1 MSRRS
6 SAIACSSAGAT
17 MILSQRMRERIEN
30 SADYEICSTTTG
42 SLVVRCANR
51 TAVLDL
57 LHHQP
62 FSSKNLL
69 LDGFS
74 NDCLGSPWYVKCK
87 TPASFGPF
95 WDTAQA
101 AINGTRARLLTAQK
115 VSNVQTNIA
124 RKWLFM
130 HPYDAIINSHCHIVV
145 VRDMGLSFRGQIAW
159 ANFAQAYLELMTET
173 LIFQQFTQLIHGDIH
188 ENNVLCRQEP
198 SSSSLVLIDWDEA
211 LPRKPCIRLSPSED
225 ERLRYPSA
233 LIDFPEAYTKQQ
245 FLYLFRHL
253 IQKYYGSMYVVGAWE
268 DYSGGGLHD
277 DEPLVASVDRRF
289 RAMQAF
295 LTENIMDDCTSSND
309 HLDDSAAIP
318 AL

>member
-1 MSRRS
+1 
-6 SAIACSSAGAT
+6 

-30 SADYEICSTTTG
+30 SVDYEICSTTTG
-42 SLVVRCANR
+42 LLVVRCADR
-51 TAVLDL
+51 TAVQDL
-57 LHHQP
+57 LHHHP
-62 FSSKNLL
+62 FSSKNLV
-69 LDGFS
+69 LDAVS
-74 NDCLGSPWYVKCK
+74 NDCPGSPWYVKCK

-95 WDTAQA
+95 WDTAQV
-101 AINGTRARLLTAQK
+101 AINGTRARLLTAQML
-115 VSNVQTNIA
+115 SNVQTNVA

-130 HPYDAIINSHCHIVV
+130 HPCDAIINPHCHIVV
-145 VRDMGLSFRGQIAW
+145 VRDMGLPFRGQMAW
-159 ANFAQAYLELMTET
+159 PNFAQAYLVLMTET

-188 ENNVLCRQEP
+188 ENNVLCRQDP

-211 LPRKPCIRLSPSED
+211 LPKKPCIRLSPTEE

-245 FLYLFRHL
+245 FLHLFRHL
-253 IQKYYGSMYVVGAWE
+253 IQEYYGSMHVGAWE
-268 DYSGGGLHD
+268 EHSGGGQHD
-277 DEPLVASVDRRF
+277 DEPLVTSVDRRF

-295 LTENIMDDCTSSND
+295 LTENIMDDCTGSNC